1 MRNFSVPHSAARCC
15 SLLTMALAN
24 SLAPGAAAAGAW
36 LPAVRDDALSSDPA
50 VAGAQA
56 QVRAA
61 EERVIQAR
69 AGFGPTASISLDSN
83 QARYAETQ
91 TQRNFRGTVTT
102 LQVTQPLLHNE
113 LLPALNSAQA
123 QFEQAQATLA
133 QVRNEATV
141 HLLEAVFDTLKA
153 RDATTLT
160 QAQRLAAEEQ
170 LASARRS
177 FAVGNVSVIDV
188 REAEAKIDT
197 VDAQTLAA
205 AADLALRQQLLTE
218 LAGRPLPE
226 LLERSLDGD
235 RMPELFPAAVLEWVA
250 DAQFHNPQLQ
260 AARRA
265 LEAAE
270 AEVRK
275 AWQGHAPTVNLTY
288 AYTNNADTGT
298 VTSIFPRQGQNSVV
312 GVNLNIPLFASG
324 ATQAKV
330 RESMALRDK
339 AQADVDAARRTVQL
353 GVRQNFSAA
362 LSAVGLAHGLET
374 ATRSLE
380 VAFRANRRGYE
391 VGMKVNAEV
400 LDAQTKVFE
409 SRRDLSRARYE
420 AWLSYVKLK
429 SYAGM
434 LNDGD
439 IEEIDRLL
447 AITPSRQP
455 QPSRTKAPA
464 TGKVLP

>member
-1 MRNFSVPHSAARCC
+1 MRRHRSPSSTALRC
-15 SLLTMALAN
+15 SLLVLALA
-24 SLAPGAAAAGAW
+24 AAVVPAAAAAW
-36 LPAVRDDALSSDPA
+36 LPAVRDDALGLDPA

-56 QVRAA
+56 HLRAV

-69 AGFGPTASISLDSN
+69 AGFGPTASISVDNN
-83 QARYAETQ
+83 QTRYTETQ
-91 TQRNFRGTVTT
+91 VQRNFHGTAAT

-123 QFEQAQATLA
+123 QFEQARAMLEQA
-133 QVRNEATV
+133 RDEATV
-141 HLLEAVFDTLKA
+141 RLLEAVFDTLKA
-153 RDATTLT
+153 RDATTLV

-197 VDAQTLAA
+197 VAAQSIAA
-205 AADLALRQQLLTE
+205 TADLALKQQLLTE

-235 RMPELFPAAVLEWVA
+235 RMPDLFPTAVPEWVA
-250 DAQFHNPQLQ
+250 DAQLHNPQLQ

-288 AYTNNADTGT
+288 SYTNNADTGT
-298 VTSIFPRQGQNSVV
+298 VTSIFPRQGQSSTV
-312 GVNLNIPLFASG
+312 GVNLIIPLFASG

-362 LSAVGLAHGLET
+362 TSLVGLAHGLET

-420 AWLSYVKLK
+420 AWLSYIKLK

-439 IEEIDRLL
+439 IDELDRLL
-447 AITPSRQP
+447 VISPPQPP
-455 QPSRTKAPA
+455 QPSRSKTPAP
-464 TGKVLP
+464 GKVTR